1 MKRFLIIALLFSFQY
16 TYAATGSGNDGIL
29 MILSI
34 IGVLTGILLIL
45 YSISFI
51 WNYIKK
57 RKQRMAQITQYENN
71 EPIEQSSNQ

>member
-1 MKRFLIIALLFSFQY
+1 MKKFLIIALLFSFQY

-34 IGVLTGILLIL
+34 IGVLTSILLIL
-45 YSISFI
+45 YSVSFMR
-51 WNYIKK
+51 NFIKK
-57 RKQRMAQITQYENN
+57 RKERMTQSTQDENN